1 MSNDIDKSVDRLG
14 FEPTGVVPLE
24 AYRDYGRWVYRV
36 SGESEDMK

>member
-14 FEPTGVVPLE
+14 FEPTGVVPLG

-36 SGESEDMK
+36 SEESEDVK